1 MSEKRYGADEITV
14 LKDLEPVQLRPGMYT
29 DTTRPNH
36 LGQEVIDNSVDEALS
51 GFANQIDV
59 ILHSDNSLEVVDNGR
74 GMPVDIH
81 STEKI
86 SGVELILTK
95 LHAGGKFSNK
105 NYTFSGGLHGV
116 GISVVN
122 ALSESV
128 EITIKRNGEIYTI
141 AFANGVK
148 VEELKVIGSCPKRQ
162 TGTTVRFYPNPKYF
176 DSPKFSVS
184 RLRHL
189 LRAKAVLCPKLTINF
204 TDHIN
209 NTQETW
215 YYEDGLRDYLTDA
228 LKEYEYLPNP
238 LFVGEVI
245 GETEAVSWA
254 LSWLT
259 EGGEQ
264 INESYV
270 NLIPT
275 ALGGTHVNGLR
286 QGLFKAMAE
295 FCDFRNLLPKGVKL
309 TADDVWGRC
318 CYVLSLKIQEPQFA
332 GQTKE
337 RLSSRQAAS
346 YVENSVKDAFSLWLN
361 QNVQVA
367 EQLAEMAI
375 SSAQNRLRAE
385 KKVVRKKLVSGP
397 ALPGKLADCISQ
409 DLTRTELF
417 LVEGD
422 SAGGSAKQARDKE
435 FQAILPLRGKILNT
449 WEVSPDQVLA
459 STEVHDI
466 AVALGI
472 DPDNEDLSQL
482 RYGKVCILADADS
495 DGLHIATLL
504 CALFLRHFPTLVKN
518 GHVYVAMP
526 PLYRID
532 IGKDEVHYALD
543 ESEKEAI
550 LTRLAKKKGKP
561 NVQRFKGLGEM
572 NPSQLRETTM
582 DPNTRRLVQLTLEDN
597 SDDEE
602 VSTFELMDMLL
613 AKKRAEAP
621 RSDTQH
627 TAAKKFNDLL
637 KEKSKGEIKLSL
649 FPDSTLGNAQT

>member
-51 GFANQIDV
+51 GFASQIDV
-59 ILHSDNSLEVVDNGR
+59 ILHADNSLEVIDNGR
-74 GMPVDIH
+74 GMPVDLH

-122 ALSESV
+122 ALSKRV
-128 EITIKRNGEIYTI
+128 EITIKRGGEIYTI
-141 AFANGVK
+141 AFENGVK
-148 VEELKVIGSCPKRQ
+148 VEDLKVIGNCPKRQ
-162 TGTTVRFYPNPKYF
+162 TGTTVRFYPNEKYF

-189 LRAKAVLCPKLTINF
+189 LRAKAVLCPKLTIHF

-209 NTQETW
+209 HTQETW
-215 YYEDGLRDYLTDA
+215 YYEDGLADYLNEA
-228 LKEYEYLPNP
+228 LQGYEIIPTP
-238 LFVGEVI
+238 AFIGDVKGES
-245 GETEAVSWA
+245 EAVSWA
-254 LSWLT
+254 LAWLP
-259 EGGEQ
+259 EGELL
-264 INESYV
+264 NESYV

-275 ALGGTHVNGLR
+275 SLGGTHVNGLR
-286 QGLFKAMAE
+286 QGLFKAMSE
-295 FCDFRNLLPKGVKL
+295 FCELHNLLPRGVKL
-309 TADDVWGRC
+309 AADDVWNRC
-318 CYVLSLKIQEPQFA
+318 AYVLSLKMQEPQFA

-346 YVENSVKDAFSLWLN
+346 YVENAIKDAFSLWLN
-361 QNVQVA
+361 QNVQA
-367 EQLAEMAI
+367 GQQLAEMAI
-375 SSAQNRLRAE
+375 SSAQNRLKAE

-409 DLTRTELF
+409 DLNRTELF

-466 AVALGI
+466 AVAMGI
-472 DPDNEDLSQL
+472 DPDNDDLSQL
-482 RYGKVCILADADS
+482 RYGKICILADADS

-504 CALFLRHFPTLVKN
+504 CALFLRHFPNLVRH

-550 LTRLAKKKGKP
+550 LSRLSHKKGTP

-582 DPNTRRLVQLTLEDN
+582 DPITRRLVQLTFDEQMEEQ
-597 SDDEE
+597 DDS
-602 VSTFELMDMLL
+602 VDTFELMDMLL
-613 AKKRAEAP
+613 AKKRAED
-621 RSDTQH
+621 R
-627 TAAKKFNDLL
+627 KKWLQDRGDEADL
-637 KEKSKGEIKLSL
+637 
-649 FPDSTLGNAQT
+649 AV